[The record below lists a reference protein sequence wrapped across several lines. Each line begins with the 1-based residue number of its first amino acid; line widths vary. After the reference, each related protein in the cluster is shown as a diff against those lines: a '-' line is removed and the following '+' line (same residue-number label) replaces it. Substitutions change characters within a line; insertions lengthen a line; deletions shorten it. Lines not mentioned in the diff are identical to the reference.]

1 LGAVFSTCHDN
12 HERLDNCLQ
21 IFEGRATYGRWKK
34 DYTFSVWSQ
43 GIELEPV
50 GGNYR
55 ETDLYS
61 L

>member
-1 LGAVFSTCHDN
+1 MRFSIIDFKY
-12 HERLDNCLQ
+12 LKGGL
-21 IFEGRATYGRWKK
+21 TYGRWK
-34 DYTFSVWSQ
+34 DYTFFCVVS

-50 GGNYR
+50 GGNYK

>member
-1 LGAVFSTCHDN
+1 MSDLIIGFKY
-12 HERLDNCLQ
+12 LK
-21 IFEGRATYGRWKK
+21 EGLTYGRWKK
-34 DYTFSVWSQ
+34 DYTFFCVVS

>member
-1 LGAVFSTCHDN
+1 M
-12 HERLDNCLQ
+12 E
-21 IFEGRATYGRWKK
+21 EGLY
-34 DYTFSVWSQ
+34 FLCVVS